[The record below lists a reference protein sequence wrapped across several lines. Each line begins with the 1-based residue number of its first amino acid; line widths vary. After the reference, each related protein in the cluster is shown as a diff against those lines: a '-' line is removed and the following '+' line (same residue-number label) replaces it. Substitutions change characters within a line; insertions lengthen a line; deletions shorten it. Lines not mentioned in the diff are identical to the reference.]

1 MVADFVYLVA
11 QGNKILERRGLLFGI
26 AEQRR
31 RMEQERMYAESRRQ
45 RQPSQIDP
53 SQRYNDEFDFDRFF
67 DDER

>member
-1 MVADFVYLVA
+1 M
-11 QGNKILERRGLLFGI
+11 
-26 AEQRR
+26 EQRR

-45 RQPSQIDP
+45 HQPSQIDP